1 MKTSPCKGTPNTVS
15 TILLPFGH
23 AHPTLSN
30 LHVKSHEY
38 RWDYWF
44 LFLNSCIK
52 IRHQSNQRD
61 EGKRFNIMLM
71 VELGEVNAVV
81 DDLYD
86 KFEGKVYFLASKTMK
101 IAW

>member
-1 MKTSPCKGTPNTVS
+1 
-15 TILLPFGH
+15 
-23 AHPTLSN
+23 
-30 LHVKSHEY
+30 
-38 RWDYWF
+38 

-86 KFEGKVYFLASKTMK
+86 KFGARFIS
-101 IAW
+101 WPPRQ